1 MPENNV
7 ATVHFIHNDIEQ
19 LPIFRKKVCSH
30 TLLSQESD
38 TTTDKNVF
46 RLKQQINLPLLS
58 HLLEFCFLR
67 KLFTNSPSRF
77 SDLQIN
83 ALPNLLTWISH
94 AMAAFENLRHMTSL
108 PAYSDRIAQDSH
120 LIPYYPRNYNRFEAL
135 ENSVKA

>member
-7 ATVHFIHNDIEQ
+7 VTVHFIHNDIEQ
-19 LPIFRKKVCSH
+19 LPIFQKKSVAISFFRKNQIQLQ
-30 TLLSQESD
+30 T
-38 TTTDKNVF
+38 KNVF

-77 SDLQIN
+77 PDLQIN

-94 AMAAFENLRHMTSL
+94 AMATFENLRHMTSL